1 MKTYR
6 IGLSSAIDGSVMAVK
21 VLLLGLSAVLSACAM
36 APSIDAESAS
46 RAYGHIQ
53 VRGDEGSKSLTSVEV
68 VFDSQPEGIST
79 SACVIND
86 NGLIAMGDADYAV
99 YNRSYGRMHRIGAN
113 AIHFSTVCSIM
124 SAASD
129 LVHGRSVAPFV
140 GMKEQY
146 WQLNGSYSLSRT
158 YCENWSGFVGMQ
170 PEEMRPPCRE
180 KTERAGTFTN
190 SWDGE
195 WLKYGL
201 GGKSVTV
208 RFDQGKQNVPAV
220 VDFRNADGES
230 VRFERMNAPVAGKG
244 LSGDTLTARSLSRA
258 MSRGESL

>member
-1 MKTYR
+1 METHR
-6 IGLSSAIDGSVMAVK
+6 IGLPLAMAVK
-21 VLLLGLSAVLSACAM
+21 VLLLGLYGLLSACATM
-36 APSIDAESAS
+36 PAIDAESAS

-68 VFDSQPEGIST
+68 VFDSLPEGIST

-158 YCENWSGFVGMQ
+158 YCENWGGFMMMQ
-170 PEEMRPPCRE
+170 PEEDRPPCQKR
-180 KTERAGTFTN
+180 TERIGTFSS

-195 WLKYGL
+195 WLKYEL
-201 GGKSVTV
+201 GSMSVSV
-208 RFDQGKQNVPAV
+208 RFDQGKQNVPAAV
-220 VDFRNADGES
+220 YFRNVDGES